1 MERSEDYFIRHPDNC
16 AQFGLACQRCIPEAA
31 EQLAQVS
38 PGMRPSGAVMLFRIM
53 FEQPACRV
61 QEDSFLHSYQ
71 RVTARL
77 PEPEMAG

>member
-16 AQFGLACQRCIPEAA
+16 AQLGLGCHSCISEAA
-31 EQLAQVS
+31 GQLAQVS

-53 FEQPACRV
+53 FEQPVCRV

-71 RVTARL
+71 RVTSCL
-77 PEPEMAG
+77 PETELTG